1 MVLACQ
7 LDSERNL
14 FSDLARIQLIL
25 SRKPLPRIGSLT
37 INNEC
42 ILDINNRLLML
53 EICHL
58 ENENI
63 PIDIQRKTSY
73 STVDT
78 YIHDLLSV
86 HDNRLRYQPNGAS
99 SMKDCI
105 KPDVCIDNDEN
116 PTSLL
121 MMITSISR
129 NLLTLEWACVRP
141 IEMQHPPY
149 WLTSQAV
156 YRIDETQYNKMC
168 TEYIDIFEQV
178 EKAMLGRDG
187 RSIAIVGCDFSYAEL
202 LKRLWEKGTFWYC
215 FALDSLTGLHHIFY
229 HRV

>member
-116 PTSLL
+116 
-121 MMITSISR
+121 
-129 NLLTLEWACVRP
+129 
-141 IEMQHPPY
+141 
-149 WLTSQAV
+149 
-156 YRIDETQYNKMC
+156 RI
-168 TEYIDIFEQV
+168 F
-178 EKAMLGRDG
+178 
-187 RSIAIVGCDFSYAEL
+187 
-202 LKRLWEKGTFWYC
+202 
-215 FALDSLTGLHHIFY
+215 
-229 HRV
+229 